1 MAVPAEAPNPSS
13 PTAMQPP
20 SRLIIGLVL
29 IALPLIEIALLI
41 KSGQMIGFWPVILI
55 VVITGLVGAR
65 IIRTQGVATFRRIS
79 EAIAAGREPHDALAN
94 GALLLLAGGLLLLPG
109 PITDLSGMILLIP
122 AIRQWIG
129 RTVFKPAIFAQASST
144 RRQSEPPPDQARHR
158 DRQRPDDTIIEGEFE
173 RLDERTVDRGS
184 TNLGASSRDRD
195 RKPPSRPSPEPAAD

>member
-41 KSGQMIGFWPVILI
+41 KSGQLIGFWPVILI
-55 VVITGLVGAR
+55 VVSTGLVGAR

-109 PITDLSGMILLIP
+109 PITDLSGMILLSP
-122 AIRQWIG
+122 AIRQWIAG
-129 RTVFKPAIFAQASST
+129 TVFKPAIFGEASST
-144 RRQSEPPPDQARHR
+144 RRQSASPPDKARHPHR
-158 DRQRPDDTIIEGEFE
+158 RSADDTIIEGEFE

-184 TNLGASSRDRD
+184 TNQGASSQDRD
-195 RKPPSRPSPEPAAD
+195 RKPPSRPPPEPAAD